1 LKLTV
6 LLLHTLLPKP
16 QLNSEACWKI
26 ICYAFVCGR
35 GGKNRNHSGWTTTA
49 AAACALG
56 ISPRTVRL
64 YIERGEL
71 EGKLE
76 PGTDKR
82 IWLVS
87 IDSLNTLRAKRGTGG
102 IVPENNPEIAE
113 SIPEA
118 MHDLAV
124 RLENRAS
131 EAAELRTRLELTAR
145 TQSTVEEERN
155 QLRERVE
162 ELQAELEGERKKGF
176 WRKL

>member
-1 LKLTV
+1 M
-6 LLLHTLLPKP
+6 
-16 QLNSEACWKI
+16 
-26 ICYAFVCGR
+26 
-35 GGKNRNHSGWTTTA
+35 
-49 AAACALG
+49 
-56 ISPRTVRL
+56 
-64 YIERGEL
+64 
-71 EGKLE
+71 
-76 PGTDKR
+76 
-82 IWLVS
+82 
-87 IDSLNTLRAKRGTGG
+87 
-102 IVPENNPEIAE
+102 PENNPEIAE